1 MSATKSKVLIVEDER
16 ETQLWLRAL
25 FTQGGYDV
33 VTASDGAMAIS
44 TAMREAPDLMLL
56 DLGLP
61 AGSGVFVLETIRK
74 HPKPSMAQMPVIVF
88 SGDKWYD
95 KNEAFAAGATAYF
108 TKPATNEE
116 LLAAAEKAIQITRA
130 ARNPAPAAP
139 H

>member
-1 MSATKSKVLIVEDER
+1 MFGRPRKVLIVDDER
-16 ETQLWLRAL
+16 EVQLWLKSL
-25 FTQGGYDV
+25 FGQAGYDCV
-33 VTASDGAMAIS
+33 MAEDGAMAIS
-44 TAMREAPDLMLL
+44 SAMREEPDLMIL

-74 HPKPSMAQMPVIVF
+74 HPMERMSKIPIIVF

-108 TKPATNEE
+108 TKPASNVE
-116 LLAAAEKAIQITRA
+116 LLAAAEKALA
-130 ARNPAPAAP
+130 LP